1 MYARA
6 KNDKTYSKPTEYQSE
21 WTMPNVV
28 NKAKPSQLMKMEKEN
43 ENKDLRRKLK
53 SLNKVTFRSL
63 SERSPGL
70 ANKET
75 VWDRLSR
82 VKKSASNEGNF
93 LLGSKSRTLI
103 PTAKSTQRLQQ
114 QQRAAL
120 HRTNKKPL
128 TPNTNLN
135 KRVTEKKSV
144 RRIKSKATYL
154 HDLDLDEN
162 AFNCKRIKEILTA
175 RSICN
180 SKTSSEECS
189 LKQVSARSENVS
201 CLLNDKLN
209 TDYEFEDSEMEKQIE
224 SQDSLDDFVIAPLM
238 AVPTTDSLNMSATI
252 SSNFRC
258 LLDCRQKNMAPDEIA
273 TIKNVVKTDER
284 HRQLQPNDSIL
295 FKEILKTQLKEI
307 IRQETV
313 VKSALHNLNDH
324 PVVSSP
330 TTVAIHKPVIT
341 LDVEPKKQQ
350 VDVIFKNVPTLEK
363 EIIILKALGE
373 KLEATLKRT
382 VSQGDIKLQELN
394 KLATTLETKWH
405 ISHPDNFQYACNEFL
420 SMGVRRCIGI
430 VQEFRMEHKTI
441 VELKEQA
448 SHHFYLPSNK
458 DSTELKR
465 TSFKRLKENPDLL
478 MRYLKPKS
486 TLVPFNVLEQDPCF
500 FNSFLYS
507 PCVIGSLESSLSQQ
521 KDLRTAEPVQKTPS
535 KEAGDSARSARSA
548 RVPYK
553 YEKEPLKIEE
563 IQCTLNDALYNA
575 QQQAPGGS
583 VVKAEISTTL
593 EERAVNT
600 SRIRICVCEAPIRG
614 RKRRRIRRHHTPL
627 SPANNPDP
635 KNNIFKTILVGSVQ
649 ISVFLLLIMAITYP
663 DVRC

>member
-1 MYARA
+1 M
-6 KNDKTYSKPTEYQSE
+6 
-21 WTMPNVV
+21 
-28 NKAKPSQLMKMEKEN
+28 
-43 ENKDLRRKLK
+43 
-53 SLNKVTFRSL
+53 
-63 SERSPGL
+63 
-70 ANKET
+70 
-75 VWDRLSR
+75 
-82 VKKSASNEGNF
+82 
-93 LLGSKSRTLI
+93 LGSKSRTLI

-114 QQRAAL
+114 HQRTASQ
-120 HRTNKKPL
+120 RTNKKPL

-154 HDLDLDEN
+154 HELDLDEN
-162 AFNCKRIKEILTA
+162 AFNCKRVKEILTA

-189 LKQVSARSENVS
+189 LKQVSARTEKVS
-201 CLLNDKLN
+201 CLLNDQLN

-258 LLDCRQKNMAPDEIA
+258 LLDSRKKNMAPDEIA

-313 VKSALHNLNDH
+313 VKSALHNLNEH
-324 PVVSSP
+324 PLVNSP
-330 TTVAIHKPVIT
+330 TTVAIHKPVIP
-341 LDVEPKKQQ
+341 LGVEPKKQQ

-382 VSQGDIKLQELN
+382 VSHSDIKLKELN

-405 ISHPDNFQYACNEFL
+405 VSHHDNFQYACNEFL

-458 DSTELKR
+458 DNTELKR

-507 PCVIGSLESSLSQQ
+507 PCVIGSLESSMSLQ
-521 KDLRTAEPVQKTPS
+521 KDLRTAETVQKTPS
-535 KEAGDSARSARSA
+535 KDAGDSARSA

-563 IQCTLNDALYNA
+563 IQCTLNDALYNG
-575 QQQAPGGS
+575 QQQPARS
-583 VVKAEISTTL
+583 LVEAEISTNL

-600 SRIRICVCEAPIRG
+600 SRIRICVCEAPVRG

-627 SPANNPDP
+627 LPENNRDP
-635 KNNIFKTILVGSVQ
+635 KSNIFKTILVGSVQ

>member
-1 MYARA
+1 MFARA
-6 KNDKTYSKPTEYQSE
+6 ENNKLYSTPTTEYQNE

-28 NKAKPSQLMKMEKEN
+28 NKAKPSQLIKMEKEN

-53 SLNKVTFRSL
+53 SLNK
-63 SERSPGL
+63 ERSPGL
-70 ANKET
+70 TNKET

-114 QQRAAL
+114 HQRTASQ
-120 HRTNKKPL
+120 RTNKKPL

-154 HDLDLDEN
+154 HELDLDEN
-162 AFNCKRIKEILTA
+162 AFNCKRVKEILTA

-189 LKQVSARSENVS
+189 LKQVSARTEKVS
-201 CLLNDKLN
+201 CLLNDQLN

-258 LLDCRQKNMAPDEIA
+258 LLDSRKKNMAPDEIA
-273 TIKNVVKTDER
+273 MIKNVVKTDER

-313 VKSALHNLNDH
+313 VKSALHNLNEH
-324 PVVSSP
+324 PLVNSP
-330 TTVAIHKPVIT
+330 TTVAIHKPVIP
-341 LDVEPKKQQ
+341 LSVEPKKQQ

-382 VSQGDIKLQELN
+382 VSHSDIKLKELN

-405 ISHPDNFQYACNEFL
+405 VSHHDNFQYACNEFL

-458 DSTELKR
+458 DNTELKR

-507 PCVIGSLESSLSQQ
+507 PCVIGSLESSMSLQ
-521 KDLRTAEPVQKTPS
+521 KDLRTAETVQKTPS
-535 KEAGDSARSARSA
+535 KDAGDSARSA

-563 IQCTLNDALYNA
+563 IQCTLNDALYNG
-575 QQQAPGGS
+575 QQQPARS
-583 VVKAEISTTL
+583 LVEAEISTNL

-600 SRIRICVCEAPIRG
+600 SRIRICVCEAPVRG

-627 SPANNPDP
+627 LPENNRDP
-635 KNNIFKTILVGSVQ
+635 KSNIFKTILVGSVQ

>member
-1 MYARA
+1 MFARA
-6 KNDKTYSKPTEYQSE
+6 ENNKLYSKPTTEYQNE

-28 NKAKPSQLMKMEKEN
+28 NKAKPSQLIKMEKEN

-53 SLNKVTFRSL
+53 SLNK
-63 SERSPGL
+63 ERSPGL
-70 ANKET
+70 TNKET

-114 QQRAAL
+114 HQRTASQ
-120 HRTNKKPL
+120 RTNKKPL

-154 HDLDLDEN
+154 HELDLDEN
-162 AFNCKRIKEILTA
+162 AFNCKRVKEILTA

-189 LKQVSARSENVS
+189 LKQVSARTEKVS
-201 CLLNDKLN
+201 CLLNDQLN

-238 AVPTTDSLNMSATI
+238 AVPTTESLNMSATI

-258 LLDCRQKNMAPDEIA
+258 LLDSRKKNMAPDEIA
-273 TIKNVVKTDER
+273 MIKNVVKTDER

-313 VKSALHNLNDH
+313 VKSALHNLNEH
-324 PVVSSP
+324 PLVNSP
-330 TTVAIHKPVIT
+330 TTVAIHKPVIP
-341 LDVEPKKQQ
+341 LGVEPKKQQ

-382 VSQGDIKLQELN
+382 VSHSDIKLKELN

-405 ISHPDNFQYACNEFL
+405 ISHHDNFQYACNEFL

-458 DSTELKR
+458 DNTELKR

-507 PCVIGSLESSLSQQ
+507 PCVIGSLESSMSLQ
-521 KDLRTAEPVQKTPS
+521 KDLRTAETVQKTPS
-535 KEAGDSARSARSA
+535 KDAGDSARSA

-563 IQCTLNDALYNA
+563 IQCTLNDALYNG
-575 QQQAPGGS
+575 QQQPARS
-583 VVKAEISTTL
+583 LVEAEISTNL

-600 SRIRICVCEAPIRG
+600 SRIRICVCEAPVRG

-627 SPANNPDP
+627 LPENNRDP
-635 KNNIFKTILVGSVQ
+635 KSNIFKTILVGSVQ

>member
-1 MYARA
+1 MFARA
-6 KNDKTYSKPTEYQSE
+6 ENNKLYSKPTTEYQNE

-28 NKAKPSQLMKMEKEN
+28 NKAKPSQLIKMEKEN

-53 SLNKVTFRSL
+53 SLNKVTFHSL

-70 ANKET
+70 TNKET

-114 QQRAAL
+114 HQRTASQ
-120 HRTNKKPL
+120 RTNKKPL

-154 HDLDLDEN
+154 HELDLDEN
-162 AFNCKRIKEILTA
+162 AFNCKRVKEILTA

-189 LKQVSARSENVS
+189 LKQVSARTEKVS
-201 CLLNDKLN
+201 CLLNDQLN

-238 AVPTTDSLNMSATI
+238 AVPTTESLNMSATI

-258 LLDCRQKNMAPDEIA
+258 LLDSRKKNMAPDEIA
-273 TIKNVVKTDER
+273 MIKNVVKTDER

-313 VKSALHNLNDH
+313 VKSALHNLNEH
-324 PVVSSP
+324 PLVNSP
-330 TTVAIHKPVIT
+330 TTVAIHKPVIP
-341 LDVEPKKQQ
+341 LGVEPKKQQ

-382 VSQGDIKLQELN
+382 VSHSDIKLKELN

-405 ISHPDNFQYACNEFL
+405 ISHHDNFQYACNEFL

-458 DSTELKR
+458 DNTELKR

-507 PCVIGSLESSLSQQ
+507 PCVIGSLESSMSLQ
-521 KDLRTAEPVQKTPS
+521 KDLRTAETVQKTPS
-535 KEAGDSARSARSA
+535 KDAGDSARSA

-563 IQCTLNDALYNA
+563 IQCTLNDALYNG
-575 QQQAPGGS
+575 QQQPARS
-583 VVKAEISTTL
+583 LVEAEISTNL

-600 SRIRICVCEAPIRG
+600 SRIRICVCEAPVRG

-627 SPANNPDP
+627 LPENNRDP
-635 KNNIFKTILVGSVQ
+635 KSNIFKTILVGSVQ

>member
-1 MYARA
+1 MFARA
-6 KNDKTYSKPTEYQSE
+6 ENNKIYSKPVRQYLNE

-28 NKAKPSQLMKMEKEN
+28 NKAKTSQLMKMEKEN

-53 SLNKVTFRSL
+53 SLHKVTFRSL

-70 ANKET
+70 VNKET

-93 LLGSKSRTLI
+93 LLGGKSRTLI
-103 PTAKSTQRLQQ
+103 PAAKSTLRLQQ
-114 QQRAAL
+114 QQQQRMTTQ
-120 HRTNKKPL
+120 RTNKKPL

-154 HDLDLDEN
+154 NELDLDMN
-162 AFNCKRIKEILTA
+162 AFSCKRVKEILTA

-189 LKQVSARSENVS
+189 LKQVSARSENVN
-201 CLLNDKLN
+201 CLLNDHLN
-209 TDYEFEDSEMEKQIE
+209 NEYEFEDSEMEKQGE
-224 SQDSLDDFVIAPLM
+224 SQDSSDDFVVAPLM

-258 LLDCRQKNMAPDEIA
+258 LLEGRKKNMAPEEIA

-324 PVVSSP
+324 SVVNIP
-330 TTVAIHKPVIT
+330 TTIAIPKPVLA

-382 VSQGDIKLQELN
+382 VSQGDIKLHELN

-405 ISHPDNFQYACNEFL
+405 VSHPDNFQFACNEFL
-420 SMGVRRCIGI
+420 SMGVRRCIGL

-507 PCVIGSLESSLSQQ
+507 PCVIGSLESTVSLP
-521 KDLRTAEPVQKTPS
+521 KDMHAAEAAPKTPT
-535 KEAGDSARSARSA
+535 KEAGDSARSAR
-548 RVPYK
+548 VPYT
-553 YEKEPLKIEE
+553 YEKEPLQIEE
-563 IQCTLNDALYNA
+563 IQCTINEALYNG
-575 QQQAPGGS
+575 QQQS
-583 VVKAEISTTL
+583 TTRIQAEIPTTL

-600 SRIRICVCEAPIRG
+600 SHAHVCLCEAPLRG

-627 SPANNPDP
+627 SPESNPDP

>member
-1 MYARA
+1 MFARA
-6 KNDKTYSKPTEYQSE
+6 ENNKLYSTPTTEYQNE

-28 NKAKPSQLMKMEKEN
+28 NKAKPSQLIKMEKEN

-53 SLNKVTFRSL
+53 SLNKVTFHSL

-70 ANKET
+70 TNKET

-114 QQRAAL
+114 HQRTASQ
-120 HRTNKKPL
+120 RTNKKPL

-154 HDLDLDEN
+154 HELDLDEN
-162 AFNCKRIKEILTA
+162 AFNCKRVKEILTA

-189 LKQVSARSENVS
+189 LKQVSARTEKVS
-201 CLLNDKLN
+201 CLLNDQLN

-258 LLDCRQKNMAPDEIA
+258 LLDSRKKNMAPDEIA
-273 TIKNVVKTDER
+273 MIKNVVKTDER

-313 VKSALHNLNDH
+313 VKSALHNLNEH
-324 PVVSSP
+324 PLVNSP
-330 TTVAIHKPVIT
+330 TTVAIHKPVIP
-341 LDVEPKKQQ
+341 LSVEPKKQQ

-382 VSQGDIKLQELN
+382 VSHSDIKLKELN

-405 ISHPDNFQYACNEFL
+405 VSHHDNFQYACNEFL

-458 DSTELKR
+458 DNTELKR

-507 PCVIGSLESSLSQQ
+507 PCVIGSLESSMSLQ
-521 KDLRTAEPVQKTPS
+521 KDLRTAETVQKTPS
-535 KEAGDSARSARSA
+535 KDAGDSARSA

-563 IQCTLNDALYNA
+563 IQCTLNDALYNG
-575 QQQAPGGS
+575 QQQPARS
-583 VVKAEISTTL
+583 LVEAEISTNL

-600 SRIRICVCEAPIRG
+600 SRIRICVCEAPVRG

-627 SPANNPDP
+627 LPENNRDP
-635 KNNIFKTILVGSVQ
+635 KSNIFKTILVGSVQ